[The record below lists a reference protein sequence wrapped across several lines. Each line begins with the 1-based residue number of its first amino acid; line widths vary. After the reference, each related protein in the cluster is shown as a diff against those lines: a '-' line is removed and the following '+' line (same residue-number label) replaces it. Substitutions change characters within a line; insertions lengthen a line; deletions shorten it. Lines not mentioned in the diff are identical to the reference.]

1 MGSIFQRTCNGEAQT
16 RALAAILATEIE
28 AGDVI
33 CLEGELG
40 AGKTSFVGGLLKAL
54 GGDPDAVTSPTFTI
68 ENRYPL
74 PDKAPGK
81 ELVHADLYRTKGK
94 NEEQLTASLLE
105 ARDEGSIVV
114 IEWARQVRDRL
125 TPCWEVVFSREEGD
139 TTGEARRLL
148 VARHGDGR
156 GMGLLDRLEEGM

>member
-1 MGSIFQRTCNGEAQT
+1 MGSIFQRTCNGVEQT
-16 RALAAILATEIE
+16 RALAAILVTELQ
-28 AGDVI
+28 AGDVV

-40 AGKTSFVGGLLKAL
+40 AGKTTFVVGLVEAL
-54 GGDPDAVTSPTFTI
+54 GGDAEAVSSPTFTL

-74 PDKAPGK
+74 PKGAASK

-94 NEEQLTASLLE
+94 AEKDLTASLLE

-114 IEWARQVRDRL
+114 IEWAKALRDVL
-125 TPCWEVVFSREEGD
+125 TPCWEVVFSLEADDDSGD
-139 TTGEARRLL
+139 ARRLL

-156 GMGLLDRLEEGM
+156 GMSLLDRLEEAT